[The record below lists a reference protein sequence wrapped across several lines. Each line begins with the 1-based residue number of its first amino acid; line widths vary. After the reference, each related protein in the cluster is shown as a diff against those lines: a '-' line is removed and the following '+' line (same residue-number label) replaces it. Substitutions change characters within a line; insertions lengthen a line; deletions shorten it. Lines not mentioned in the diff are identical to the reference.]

1 MKQVFTLLFAVIGF
15 SFFAQSFSG
24 SIDFKYFT
32 LRDTTL
38 NTYWVKD
45 KKVKLD
51 QYAKKGNNVIEGSFI
66 FDLDAK
72 TIKFVNPKRKVW
84 GDQKSEIPPVL
95 KGKCDVTKGQKSKT
109 VNGFKCNE
117 YIVKNEEE
125 NTVITY
131 WITTEHY
138 EFFIPMMELW
148 NRKDKQSIYFGKIKG
163 LPKGSMPVLSEEKLI
178 AENKVISKLEMVKVT
193 KGGVDDSKIAVP
205 EDYKKFDQ

>member
-1 MKQVFTLLFAVIGF
+1 MKKLFILLFALSTVN
-15 SFFAQSFSG
+15 FFAQSFSG
-24 SIDFKYFT
+24 SIEFKYYT

-45 KKVKLD
+45 KKIKLD
-51 QYAKKGNNVIEGSFI
+51 QYAKKGNNIEGSFI

-72 TIKFVNPKRKVW
+72 NIKFVNPKRKVW

-95 KGKCDVTKGQKSKT
+95 KGKCDVTKGKGKT
-109 VNGFKCNE
+109 INNIKCTE
-117 YIVKNEEE
+117 YVVKNTEE

-131 WITTEHY
+131 FIASEKLD
-138 EFFIPMMELW
+138 FFVPMMELW

-163 LPKGSMPVLSEEKLI
+163 LPKGSMPVLSEERTLSDDKF
-178 AENKVISKLEMVKVT
+178 VSKLEIT
-193 KGGVDDSKIAVP
+193 KLNKGDVDASKLAIP